1 MTNVIERDEMTA
13 AFAEAAETARSGT
26 PEERSGKVLP
36 VGAISELR
44 QHLGLSRDDFARRY
58 MVPIGTLQEW
68 ERGTDAPDAVAMAYL
83 RLIAADPVGIAARL
97 ASGSKPAT
105 TE

>member
-58 MVPIGTLQEW
+58 MVPIGTCKNGKGGRMLPMPSQW
-68 ERGTDAPDAVAMAYL
+68 PTCG
-83 RLIAADPVGIAARL
+83 
-97 ASGSKPAT
+97 
-105 TE
+105 

>member
-44 QHLGLSRDDFARRY
+44 QHLGLNREDFAKRY
-58 MVPIGTLQEW
+58 MVPLDTLQAW
-68 ERGTDAPDAVAMAYL
+68 ERGTEVPDAVASAYL

>member
-36 VGAISELR
+36 VGAVSELR
-44 QHLGLSRDDFARRY
+44 QQLGLNRDDFTRRY
-58 MVPIGTLQEW
+58 MVPIGTLQAW
-68 ERGTDAPDAVAMAYL
+68 ERGTDAPDAVAISGEVRPNSSAL
-83 RLIAADPVGIAARL
+83 SVRRARSIPVTML
-97 ASGSKPAT
+97 PH
-105 TE
+105 